1 MKADGPLAIA
11 LALAAILALPGCM
24 ATQDQLNAAS
34 AQNRALAEQNRAQ
47 LAEIENLKAHARDVE
62 NRCIRA
68 EREMTSLQEP
78 LVGSRRLPP
87 SVSRQLADLSRRCPA
102 LNFDP
107 ATGDGKLDTDV
118 LFDSGQAELKPA
130 AQAMLAELGRV
141 LQSPEAG
148 DLKVMVVGHTDNVPL
163 AGKSLRERYANNF
176 HLSTARALA
185 VADCLRRD
193 GLSERRIG
201 VAGFGPHE
209 PVAANATAAD
219 RAKNRRV
226 EIFVI
231 APDVPIVG
239 WTDSVPS
246 VY

>member
-1 MKADGPLAIA
+1 MRANGPLAIA
-11 LALAAILALPGCM
+11 LALAAILVLPGCL
-24 ATQDQLNAAS
+24 ATQEQLNAAA
-34 AQNRALAEQNRAQ
+34 AQNRAGGAEPRPTGGDRKPQGPWRN
-47 LAEIENLKAHARDVE
+47 VE

-68 EREMTSLQEP
+68 EREMASLQEP
-78 LVGSRRLPP
+78 AAGARRLPP
-87 SVSRQLADLSRRCPA
+87 SVSKQLADLSRRCPA

-107 ATGDGKLDTDV
+107 ATGVGKLDTDV
-118 LFDSGQAELKPA
+118 LFDSGHDELKPA

-185 VADCLRRD
+185 VADCLRRE
-193 GLSERRIG
+193 GLNERRIG

-209 PVAANATAAD
+209 PIAASATAAD

-231 APDVPIVG
+231 APDVPVVG